1 MTEIYRLVE
10 KAQKSDQEAIQQ
22 IIYRFEP
29 KIKSSLRL
37 IPFQQREDVNQEIV
51 IKMIEVIQKED
62 IERVPGFKEFL
73 NTISL

>member
-29 KIKSSLRL
+29 KIKKFTKAYPLS
-37 IPFQQREDVNQEIV
+37 
-51 IKMIEVIQKED
+51 
-62 IERVPGFKEFL
+62 
-73 NTISL
+73 T